1 VERANFLTED
11 GGGSKTVAMTR
22 RPSRQVVSL
31 RPTAP
36 RLCASALVPLLLA
49 SACGLAS
56 RGAGGPAVGGA
67 VIATIPTDAFGTGIA
82 LSPDGSRA
90 YVATAAQVLTID
102 TAAAKVVGKIRTG
115 DNPYAITLSADGSR
129 GYAVDITQQKLWVL
143 DLKGGT
149 IARTVRIGPPTT
161 PSLRPGVALSGDGKT
176 AYVTIS
182 RLQGQGFDTLEL
194 VDTATGSKSQR
205 GFDMHPGQLVVD
217 RDGRLWVAG
226 CLGLCAQ
233 GTLRVIDL
241 SQPGSL
247 ARFDLPSV
255 PAGIALTP
263 DGSRVYVANGLA
275 GSVTA
280 VDVQSRTKLGDV
292 RVGAEPLGIAVSPDG
307 RTAYVTNF
315 ASGTLSAI
323 DVATNTV
330 TASASVGESPR
341 AIAIS
346 PDGKRAYVTHSTQV
360 VSIVDLTR
368 LGS

>member
-1 VERANFLTED
+1 
-11 GGGSKTVAMTR
+11 MTK
-22 RPSRQVVSL
+22 SASGLASSL
-31 RPTAP
+31 RSTAA
-36 RLCASALVPLLLA
+36 RLRAIALLPLLVA

-56 RGAGGPAVGGA
+56 RGAGGPTVGGA
-67 VIATIPTDAFGTGIA
+67 VIATIPTTAFGTGIA

-90 YVATAAQVLTID
+90 YVATTAEIQVID
-102 TAAAKVVGKIRTG
+102 TAAAKRISSIRTG
-115 DNPYAITLSADGSR
+115 DNPYGITLSADGSR
-129 GYAVDITQQKLWVL
+129 GYAVDLTQQMVWVL

-149 IARTVRIGPPTT
+149 IVRSVRIGPPRT
-161 PSLRPGVALSGDGKT
+161 PALRPGIALSRDGRT
-176 AYVTIS
+176 AYATIS
-182 RLQGQGFDTLEL
+182 RLEGQGFDTLQL
-194 VDTATGSKSQR
+194 VDAATGSTSQR
-205 GFDMHPGQLVVD
+205 VFNMHPGQLVVD
-217 RDGRLWVAG
+217 RNGRLWVAG
-226 CLGLCAQ
+226 CLGLCSQ
-233 GTLRVIDL
+233 GTLHVIDL

-280 VDVQSRTKLGDV
+280 VDVQSRTKIGDV

-330 TASASVGESPR
+330 TASASIGESPR

-346 PDGKRAYVTHSTQV
+346 PDGKRAYVTHSTQKI
-360 VSIVDLTR
+360 SIVDLTR